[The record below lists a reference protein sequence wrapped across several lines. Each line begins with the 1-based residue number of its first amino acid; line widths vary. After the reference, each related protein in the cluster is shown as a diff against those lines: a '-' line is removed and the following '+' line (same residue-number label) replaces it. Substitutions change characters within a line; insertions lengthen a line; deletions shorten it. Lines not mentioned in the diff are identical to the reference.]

1 MSHLTK
7 LCVFK
12 LQPLV
17 FTSLLPSEIS
27 SYGKTQDNLFFNP
40 ASPTYWFLQT
50 WFFNMILWVFQYSLF
65 PIYAK
70 LGGTIWTRN
79 WWFCP
84 PGYATSKNCILLVL
98 LVIYNPR
105 RVSWHLS
112 AFLFTF
118 VVLHNTHGLRF
129 KMLSDFVKGVCVS
142 VSHSICC
149 FCVILKRK
157 GENIT
162 LTLLF
167 KKKKGSLLLHFKW
180 NKAGC
185 CRLCIIDMFDAKK
198 WR

>member
-1 MSHLTK
+1 MGK
-7 LCVFK
+7 LRTIF
-12 LQPLV
+12 
-17 FTSLLPSEIS
+17 FSILPHQHTD
-27 SYGKTQDNLFFNP
+27 SYKHGFSIWYFGFSN
-40 ASPTYWFLQT
+40 
-50 WFFNMILWVFQYSLF
+50 ILCF
-65 PIYAK
+65 PFMPNWEAPYE
-70 LGGTIWTRN
+70 LGTDD
-79 WWFCP
+79 FAP

-167 KKKKGSLLLHFKW
+167 KKKKKGSLLLHFKW